1 MSKDRELP
9 KEVVCLDCGK
19 DFRLLHRSHLRV
31 HSYTNQQEYRDT
43 QGLDTQIPL
52 HSESYARLLKD
63 RATQPKTSSAI
74 MRNIELFQR
83 KRSGVIKS
91 LAEKG
96 FFTPSTASILTG
108 IPLTTLQSATLE
120 GRLPYG
126 LASLRV
132 PRNDGFGSGGITK
145 IINLADLFHF
155 VQSHTSYRK
164 KLI

>member
-9 KEVVCLDCGK
+9 KEVVCLHCGK
-19 DFRLLHRSHLRV
+19 GFKLLHRSHLRV

-43 QGLDTQIPL
+43 QGLDTQTPL
-52 HSESYARLLKD
+52 HSESYAYLLRV
-63 RATQPKTSSAI
+63 RAAQPKISAAS
-74 MRNIELFQR
+74 MGNIKLFQQR
-83 KRSGVIKS
+83 RRGIIRS
-91 LAEKG
+91 LAGNG

-108 IPLTTLQSATLE
+108 IPLTTLQSATSK

-145 IINLADLFHF
+145 IINLVDLFRF
-155 VQSHTSYRK
+155 VQGYNPTGK
-164 KLI
+164 G